1 MRRSWRAATAAVV
14 LTGLV
19 AQVIPAATAEPAGPA
34 ESPPLAVPAGGVTVT
49 LITGD
54 RVHVTTAADGR
65 AAATVD
71 PAARADGTVPGF
83 HEQEIDGHLYVVPA
97 DVAPL
102 VPDLLDR
109 ALFDVT
115 ALIGQGYDDASSD
128 VLPVIVE
135 ATASAAAAARGIAGP
150 QLPAVTPTDSLES
163 IGAVAADVDKDAAA
177 ALADALTGARPMDSP
192 AARTAAAAAGPLA
205 GVEKIWLDQT
215 MSTVDEDSAPQV
227 GAPEAW
233 AAGFTGDG
241 VTVAVLDTGIDSTH
255 PDLAGKVVAEANFS
269 VSDSTTDRYGHG
281 THVASIVAGTGAASD
296 GQRRGIAY
304 EADLMN
310 VKVLDDGGSGP
321 MSEVIAGMEWA
332 VDNGADVVNLSLGV
346 RGGYTDGTDPASQA
360 VNELSAESGALFVI
374 AAGND
379 GPGDGTVTTPGA
391 ATSALTVGAV
401 DKQNGLAGFSSRGP
415 RAGDFAL
422 KPDVTAPGVGI
433 IAARAAGAVI
443 GTPVGDDYLALDGTS
458 MATPHVAGAA
468 ALLAQQRPEWT
479 GPDLKAALA
488 STTSPNEALTVY
500 EQGTGRIDLA
510 RATSQQV
517 VATTGPL
524 DAGYFPY
531 PQDDAQ
537 PVTRTVT
544 YHNTGSAPVVL
555 SLAASVTD
563 EDGAAPAPG
572 MVTLGAP
579 TVTVPAGG
587 TADAAVTVDP
597 AAGDYGLYGG
607 RLVATGPGG
616 VSVRTALG
624 FHKESERYDL
634 TVRGIARDGRPAG
647 GISLVDVVNVDDTS
661 VFAAT
666 SVGFVD
672 GAATLRVPPGRYA
685 AMGYVFTYDEPHVF
699 TTETAAVFAPEFVVA
714 GDTSVTLDARDTVP
728 IEVSAPD
735 PVEATNTMLAWW
747 RSDPWGKSYA
757 HSFSVGAQDSFAS
770 PTEPV
775 TVGDF
780 EYYTQYSLV
789 APLIQVRTLTPVERP
804 IEATYVLNS
813 ALLDG
818 EFELPIVYAG
828 LGRPAD
834 FEGVDVD
841 GGIALIQRGE
851 ITFLEKMRNAEAAG
865 AKLVMIFNN
874 VSGALTIG
882 GDPSTVPTMAITRSE
897 GEALLALLDQGPVTA
912 AVSAIKVSPYLYD
925 LVLVEEDVVPPSL
938 DYVVDA
944 SNTTRVDVDYHSHV
958 PGQGIGELR
967 HKWRPWDAFSFGFLR
982 RTTAPQ
988 SRVEY
993 VSGGDTSWAQYAY
1006 GASTDA
1012 DPFGFPMLSAPRTYA
1027 GDGERVSDAWFRQVL
1042 APGVLPVDF
1051 GASSAAAYRSG
1062 DEVSLRLLEWTDGAG
1077 HYGGLVPSVDTP
1089 AFRLIADG
1097 AEVASGGQAVG
1108 TFPVPADSSSL
1119 RIELDVARSA
1129 PWWLAS
1135 TATSTAWTVPS
1146 STVDAPTTLPLLT
1159 VGYGV
1164 NVSLLNVAAK
1174 PGAQFVDLTVGHQPG
1189 AVGVAPVA
1197 GASVSVSF
1205 DDGVSWQPARVVPR
1219 GGGEFR
1225 AVISRVPA
1233 DATHLS
1239 LRVSAWD
1246 GDGGRIEQVVLRAY
1260 TLD

>member
-1 MRRSWRAATAAVV
+1 MRRHWRAAAAAVV
-14 LTGLV
+14 LTGLI
-19 AQVIPAATAEPAGPA
+19 AQGIPAATAEPSVPAGS
-34 ESPPLAVPAGGVTVT
+34 SPPLAGPDGGVTVT

-54 RVHVTTAADGR
+54 RIHVTTEPGGR
-65 AAATVD
+65 QAATVE
-71 PAARADGTVPGF
+71 PAARANGTVPGF
-83 HEQEIDGHLYVVPA
+83 HEQELDGHLYVVPA

-115 ALIGQGYDDASSD
+115 ALIEQGYDDASSD

-135 ATASAAAAARGIAGP
+135 SAGPARAAAP
-150 QLPAVTPTDSLES
+150 LPAVTTTDTLES

-177 ALADALTGARPMDSP
+177 ALADALTGARLLGR
-192 AARTAAAAAGPLA
+192 AA
-205 GVEKIWLDQT
+205 GVEKIWLDQAMT
-215 MSTVDEDSAPQV
+215 TVDEDSAPQI
-227 GAPEAW
+227 GAPDAW

-241 VTVAVLDTGIDSTH
+241 VTVAVLDTGIDTTH

-269 VSDSTTDRYGHG
+269 VSDSTTDRFGHG

-332 VDNGADVVNLSLGV
+332 VANGADVVNLSLGV

-360 VNELSAESGALFVI
+360 VDRLSAGSDALFVI

-401 DKQNGLAGFSSRGP
+401 DKQDRLAGFSSRGP

-468 ALLAQQRPEWT
+468 ALLAQQRPDWT

-488 STTSPNEALTVY
+488 STSSPGDLTVY
-500 EQGTGRIDLA
+500 EQGAGRVDLA
-510 RATSQQV
+510 RATTQQV
-517 VATTGPL
+517 FAASGPL

-531 PQDDAQ
+531 PQDDAA

-544 YHNTGSAPVVL
+544 YRNAGDSPVTL
-555 SLAASVTD
+555 TLALDLAD
-563 EDGAAPAPG
+563 EDGTAPAPG
-572 MVTLGAP
+572 MVTLDASS
-579 TVTVPAGG
+579 VTVPAGG
-587 TADAAVTVDP
+587 TADVAVTVDP
-597 AAGDYGLYGG
+597 TAGDYGLYGG
-607 RLVATGPGG
+607 WLVATGPDG
-616 VSVRTALG
+616 VSVRTAAG
-624 FHKESERYDL
+624 FYKESERYDL

-666 SVGFVD
+666 SVGFSD

-699 TTETAAVFAPEFVVA
+699 TTETAAVFAPEFTVG
-714 GDTSVTLDARDTVP
+714 GDTSVTLDARETVP
-728 IEVSAPD
+728 IEVDTPD

-747 RSDPWGKSYA
+747 RSDPEGKSYA
-757 HSFSVGAQDSFAS
+757 HSFSVGAQPSFAS
-770 PTEPV
+770 PTDPV

-789 APLIQVRTLTPVERP
+789 APLIQMRTLTPVERP

-818 EFELPIVYAG
+818 SYELPMVYAG
-828 LGRPAD
+828 LGKPAD
-834 FEGVDVD
+834 FENVDVD
-841 GGIALIQRGE
+841 GKIALIQRGE
-851 ITFLEKMRNAEAAG
+851 ITFLEKMHNAAAAG
-865 AKLVMIFNN
+865 AELVMIFNN

-882 GDPSTVPTMAITRSE
+882 GDPNTVPTVSMTREE
-897 GEALLALLDQGPVTA
+897 GQALLALLDQGPVTA
-912 AVSAIKVSPYLYD
+912 AVEAIKVSPYLYD

-938 DYVVDA
+938 DYVVDE
-944 SNTTRVDVDYHSHV
+944 SNTTRIDVDYHSHV

-982 RTTAPQ
+982 RTVAPQ
-988 SRVEY
+988 QRVEY
-993 VSGGDTSWAQYAY
+993 VSGGDTFWAQYGY

-1012 DPFGFPMLSAPRTYA
+1012 DPFGFLMQSAPRTYDN
-1027 GDGERVSDAWFRQVL
+1027 GQELEDAWFRQVL

-1051 GASSAAAYRSG
+1051 GAEDSAAYRSG
-1062 DEVSLRLLEWTDGAG
+1062 DDVTLRLREWTDGYG
-1077 HYGGLVPSVDTP
+1077 HWGTAVPAVDTP
-1089 AFRLIADG
+1089 AFRLFADG
-1097 AEVASGGQAVG
+1097 ALVASGGRADG
-1108 TFPVPADSSSL
+1108 TFAVPSAPSSL
-1119 RIELDVARSA
+1119 RVELDVARSA

-1135 TATSTAWTVPS
+1135 TSTSTAWTVARSAP
-1146 STVDAPTTLPLLT
+1146 VDEPTALPLLT
-1159 VGYGV
+1159 LSYDVD
-1164 NVSLLNVAAK
+1164 VSLLNVGAK
-1174 PGAQFVDLTVGHQPG
+1174 SGAQFVDVAVGHQPG
-1189 AVGVAPVA
+1189 APGAAPVA
-1197 GASVSVSF
+1197 GATASVSF
-1205 DDGVSWQPARVVPR
+1205 DDGASWQPARVVPR
-1219 GGGEFR
+1219 GDGTFR
-1225 AVISRVPA
+1225 VVISRVPA
-1233 DATHLS
+1233 AATHLS
-1239 LRVSAWD
+1239 LRVEAWD
-1246 GDGGRIEQVVLRAY
+1246 RDGNRIEQEVLRAY
-1260 TLD
+1260 ALD

>member
-1 MRRSWRAATAAVV
+1 MRRHWRAAAAAVV

-19 AQVIPAATAEPAGPA
+19 VQGIPAATAEPSVPAGS
-34 ESPPLAVPAGGVTVT
+34 SPPLAGTDGGVTVT

-54 RVHVTTAADGR
+54 RIHVTTEPGGR
-65 AAATVD
+65 QAATVE
-71 PAARADGTVPGF
+71 PAARANGTVPGF
-83 HEQEIDGHLYVVPA
+83 HEQELDGHLYVVPA

-102 VPDLLDR
+102 VPRLLDR
-109 ALFDVT
+109 SLFDVT
-115 ALIGQGYDDASSD
+115 TLIEQGYDDASSD

-135 ATASAAAAARGIAGP
+135 SAAVRGRAAAPA
-150 QLPAVTPTDSLES
+150 LPAVTPTDTLES
-163 IGAVAADVDKDAAA
+163 IGAVAADVDKSAAA
-177 ALADALTGARPMDSP
+177 DLADALTGTVALDAP
-192 AARTAAAAAGPLA
+192 AARAADPLA
-205 GVEKIWLDQT
+205 GVEKIWLDQAMT
-215 MSTVDEDSAPQV
+215 ATDEDSAPQI
-227 GAPEAW
+227 GAPDAW

-241 VTVAVLDTGIDSTH
+241 VTVAVLDTGIDTTH

-269 VSDSTTDRYGHG
+269 VSDSTTDRFGHG

-304 EADLMN
+304 EADLLN

-332 VDNGADVVNLSLGV
+332 VANGADVVNLSLGV

-360 VNELSAESGALFVI
+360 VDRLSAESDALFVI

-401 DKQNGLAGFSSRGP
+401 DKQDGLAGFSSRGP

-468 ALLAQQRPEWT
+468 ALLAQQRPDWA

-488 STTSPNEALTVY
+488 STTAPNAALTVY
-500 EQGTGRIDLA
+500 EQGAGRVDLA
-510 RATSQQV
+510 RATTQQV
-517 VATTGPL
+517 FATTGPL

-531 PQDDAQ
+531 PQDDAE

-544 YHNTGSAPVVL
+544 YRNAGGSPVTLALGL
-555 SLAASVTD
+555 SLAD
-563 EDGAAPAPG
+563 EDGTAPAPG
-572 MVTLGAP
+572 MVTLGASS
-579 TVTVPAGG
+579 VTVPAGG
-587 TADAAVTVDP
+587 TADVAVTVDP

-607 RLVATGPGG
+607 WLVATGPDG
-616 VSVRTALG
+616 VSVRTAAG
-624 FHKESERYDL
+624 FYKESERYDL
-634 TVRGIARDGRPAG
+634 TVRGIARDGRPAA

-666 SVGFVD
+666 SVGFAD
-672 GAATLRVPPGRYA
+672 GVATLRVPPGRYA

-699 TTETAAVFAPEFVVA
+699 TTETAAVFAPEFTVG
-714 GDTSVTLDARDTVP
+714 GDTSVTLDARGTVP
-728 IEVSAPD
+728 VEVDTGD

-747 RSDPWGKSYA
+747 RSDPEGKSYA
-757 HSFSVGAQDSFAS
+757 HSFSVGAQPAFAS
-770 PTEPV
+770 PTDPV

-804 IEATYVLNS
+804 VEATYVFNS

-818 EFELPIVYAG
+818 SFELPMVYAG
-828 LGRPAD
+828 LGRASD
-834 FEGVDVD
+834 FDGVDVE
-841 GGIALIQRGE
+841 GKIALIQRGE
-851 ITFLEKMRNAEAAG
+851 ITFLEKMHNAAAAG
-865 AKLVMIFNN
+865 AELVMIFNN
-874 VSGALTIG
+874 VSGSLTIG
-882 GDPSTVPTMAITRSE
+882 GDPNTVPTMAMTRSE
-897 GEALLALLDQGPVTA
+897 GEALLELLEQGPVTA
-912 AVSAIKVSPYLYD
+912 AVDAIKVSPYLYD
-925 LVLVEEDVVPPSL
+925 LVLVEEDVVPPALS
-938 DYVVDA
+938 YTVDE
-944 SNTTRVDVDYHSHV
+944 SNTARVDVDYHSHV

-967 HKWRPWDAFSFGFLR
+967 HKWRPWDSFSFGFLR
-982 RTTAPQ
+982 RTVAPQ

-993 VSGGDTSWAQYAY
+993 VSGGDTFWAQYGY

-1027 GDGERVSDAWFRQVL
+1027 AGSSLTDAWFRQVL

-1051 GASSAAAYRSG
+1051 GAVDSAAYRSG
-1062 DEVSLRLLEWTDGAG
+1062 DAVTLRLQEWTDGYG
-1077 HYGGLVPSVDTP
+1077 HWGAAVPGVDTP
-1089 AFRLIADG
+1089 SFRLFADG
-1097 AEVASGGQAVG
+1097 ALVASGGRADG
-1108 TFPVPADSSSL
+1108 TFTVPSAPSSL
-1119 RIELDVARSA
+1119 RVELDVARSA

-1135 TATSTAWTVPS
+1135 TSTSTAWTVRSAP
-1146 STVDAPTTLPLLT
+1146 VDAPTALPLLT
-1159 VGYGV
+1159 LSYGV
-1164 NVSLLNVAAK
+1164 DVSPLNVGAK

-1189 AVGVAPVA
+1189 SAASRVSGATVA
-1197 GASVSVSF
+1197 VSF
-1205 DDGVSWQPARVVPR
+1205 DDGASWRPARVLPR
-1219 GGGEFR
+1219 GDGTFR
-1225 AVISRVPA
+1225 AVVNRVPDGA
-1233 DATHLS
+1233 SHLS
-1239 LRVSAWD
+1239 LRVEAWD
-1246 GDGGRIEQVVLRAY
+1246 RDGNRIEQEVLRAY
-1260 TLD
+1260 ALG

>member
-1 MRRSWRAATAAVV
+1 MRRSWRAAAAAVV

-19 AQVIPAATAEPAGPA
+19 AQGIPAATADPAGPA
-34 ESPPLAVPAGGVTVT
+34 GSSPPLAAPAGGVTVT

-54 RVHVTTAADGR
+54 RVHVTTAPAGR
-65 AAATVD
+65 QAATVE
-71 PAARADGTVPGF
+71 PAARADGSVPGF
-83 HEQEIDGHLYVVPA
+83 HEQEIDGHLFVVPA

-102 VPDLLDR
+102 VPEVLDR

-115 ALIGQGYDDASSD
+115 ALIEQGYDDASSD

-135 ATASAAAAARGIAGP
+135 TTPGAARSGAAAP
-150 QLPAVTPTDSLES
+150 PLPAVTATGTLES

-177 ALADALTGARPMDSP
+177 ALANALTGARPLDD
-192 AARTAAAAAGPLA
+192 AAGARAAADPLADPLA
-205 GVEKIWLDQT
+205 GVERIWLDQT
-215 MSTVDEDSAPQV
+215 MTTVDEDSAPQI

-233 AAGFTGDG
+233 AAGFTGAG
-241 VTVAVLDTGIDSTH
+241 VTIAVLDTGIDTTH
-255 PDLAGKVVAEANFS
+255 PDLAGRVVAEANFS

-281 THVASIVAGTGAASD
+281 THVASIAAGTGAASD

-332 VDNGADVVNLSLGV
+332 VGNGADVVNLSLGV

-360 VNELSAESGALFVI
+360 VNELSQASGALFVI

-391 ATSALTVGAV
+391 AAGALTVGAV
-401 DKQNGLAGFSSRGP
+401 DKQDQLAGFSSRGP

-433 IAARAAGAVI
+433 VAARAAGAVI

-488 STTSPNEALTVY
+488 STTAPNDALTVY

-517 VATTGPL
+517 FATTGPI

-531 PQDDAQ
+531 PQDDVA
-537 PVTRTVT
+537 PVTRPVT
-544 YHNTGSAPVVL
+544 YRNAGTAPVTL
-555 SLAASVTD
+555 ALAAQVAD
-563 EDGAAPAPG
+563 EDGTAPAPG
-572 MVTLGAP
+572 MVALGASS
-579 TVTVPAGG
+579 VTVPAGG
-587 TADAAVTVDP
+587 TAEVAVTVDP
-597 AAGDYGLYGG
+597 SAGDYGLYGG
-607 RLVATGPGG
+607 WLVATGPDG

-624 FHKESERYDL
+624 FYKESERYDL
-634 TVRGIARDGRPAG
+634 TVEGIARDGRPAG

-661 VFAAT
+661 LFAET

-672 GAATLRVPPGRYA
+672 GAATFRVPPGRYA
-685 AMGYVFTYDEPHVF
+685 AMGFVFTYDEPHVF
-699 TTETAAVFAPEFVVA
+699 TTETAAVFAPEFTVT
-714 GDTSVTLDARDTVP
+714 GPTTVTLDARDTVP
-728 IEVSAPD
+728 IEVDTPD

-747 RSDPWGKSYA
+747 RSDPSGRSYA

-770 PTEPV
+770 PTDPV

-818 EFELPIVYAG
+818 SFELPIVYAG

-841 GGIALIQRGE
+841 GKIALIQRGE
-851 ITFLEKMRNAEAAG
+851 ITFLEKMHNAAAAG
-865 AKLVMIFNN
+865 AELVMIFNN

-882 GDPSTVPTMAITRSE
+882 GDPSTVPTMAMTRSE

-912 AVSAIKVSPYLYD
+912 AVEAIKVSPYLYD
-925 LVLVEEDVVPPSL
+925 LVLVEEDVVPSAL
-938 DYVVDA
+938 HYEIDA
-944 SNTTRVDVDYHSHV
+944 SDTTRVDVDYHSHV

-982 RTTAPQ
+982 RTVAPQ

-1012 DPFGFPMLSAPRTYA
+1012 DPFGFPMLSAPRTYDN
-1027 GDGERVSDAWFRQVL
+1027 GLELEDAWFRQVL
-1042 APGVLPVDF
+1042 APGVLPADF
-1051 GASSAAAYRSG
+1051 GAENAAAYRDG
-1062 DEVSLRLLEWTDGAG
+1062 DDVTLRLLEWVDGDG

-1089 AFRLIADG
+1089 AFRLFADG
-1097 AEVASGGQAVG
+1097 EQVASGAQANG
-1108 TFPVPADSSSL
+1108 TFPVPAGSSSV

-1129 PWWLAS
+1129 PWWRAS

-1146 STVDAPTTLPLLT
+1146 STVDEPAALPLLT
-1159 VGYGV
+1159 LDYGV
-1164 NVSLLNVAAK
+1164 DVSLLNVATK
-1174 PGAQFVDLTVGHQPG
+1174 PGAQVVDLAVGHQPG
-1189 AVGVAPVA
+1189 AAGAGAVA

-1219 GGGEFR
+1219 GDGEFR
-1225 AVISRVPA
+1225 AVIGRVPA
-1233 DATHLS
+1233 AATHLS

-1246 GDGGRIEQVVLRAY
+1246 HAGGRIEQEVLRAY
-1260 TLD
+1260 ALG